1 MQTISK
7 PKLVDLLRVFD
18 HRKWLSPRI
27 RYASVR
33 CKGDLIGDIET
44 HFEVSDVG
52 THLHLTPR
60 RRVLRAQLPRISY
73 DRELR
78 LFLFDGEAQD
88 LEVVSREM
96 PRFQILRRRT
106 VLKFAFQNPLP
117 SPIPGP
123 PPATD
128 GPSKRRVVDAL

>member
-44 HFEVSDVG
+44 HFEVSVG
-52 THLHLTPR
+52 THLYLTPR
-60 RRVLRAQLPRISY
+60 RRVLREHLPRISY

-78 LFLFDGEAQD
+78 AFLFDGEVQD
-88 LEVVSREM
+88 LEVVSRTM
-96 PRFQILRRRT
+96 PRFQIRQERTTLSFPDQTPPDHQTPGPSPATTGPSRRT
-106 VLKFAFQNPLP
+106 IA
-117 SPIPGP
+117 
-123 PPATD
+123 
-128 GPSKRRVVDAL
+128 DAL